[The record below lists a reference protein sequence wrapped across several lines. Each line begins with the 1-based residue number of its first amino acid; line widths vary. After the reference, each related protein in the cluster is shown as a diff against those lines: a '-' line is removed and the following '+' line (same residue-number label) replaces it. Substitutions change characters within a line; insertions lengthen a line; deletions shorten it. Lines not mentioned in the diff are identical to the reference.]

1 MIYGNKFLDES
12 TLNLDHINLTD
23 DQVVNILSVAIK
35 EGMVEE
41 SLEENG
47 LMEDEEVLE
56 EGTNMEYHKIFKSHI
71 KEYKSLLKESK
82 KLYRQQRYEE
92 SKAKLK
98 EAKSKLTECS
108 KVINKIP
115 SDASDAVWGN
125 ILYVLRTAACIL
137 ANYLFFVLGIKVGGT
152 IESAIRIFYNN
163 QAAANAVGFAG
174 GAVIGSTV
182 GSNMG
187 KELGK
192 VIFNISDTI
201 KAVKNPKKDN
211 VDAANMYKRNILSSI
226 KVIRNETINFETMI
240 NHKIKREKVKEN
252 NNK

>member
-12 TLNLDHINLTD
+12 NLSLDHINITD
-23 DQVVNILSVAIK
+23 DQVVNILTVAVK
-35 EGMVEE
+35 EGMIEE

-47 LMEDEEVLE
+47 LLEDEEVLE
-56 EGTNMEYHKIFKSHI
+56 EGTNMEYHKIFKKYI

-82 KLYRQQRYEE
+82 KLYRQQKYEE
-92 SKAKLK
+92 SKDKLK
-98 EAKSKLTECS
+98 EAKNKLTECS

-115 SDASDAVWGN
+115 SDVSDAVWGN

-137 ANYLFFVLGIKVGGT
+137 ANYLFFVLGIKVGNS

-163 QAAANAVGFAG
+163 QTAANVVGFTG
-174 GAVIGSTV
+174 GAVIGKTI
-182 GSNMG
+182 GTNMVN
-187 KELGK
+187 EIAR
-192 VIFNISDTI
+192 VIYNISDTI

-226 KVIRNETINFETMI
+226 KVIRTETINFETMI
-240 NHKIKREKVKEN
+240 NHKIKQQKK
-252 NNK
+252 